1 MLRASLLAIAVLL
14 AVPAAGS
21 AAACPR
27 NARCSIIQVPLDHSG
42 ATPGA
47 LPLAYAVMPATGTS
61 IGTIVILTGGPGQ
74 SAIPLAR
81 DVTALLDPIHLDHD
95 IVFVDQRG
103 TGDSGA
109 VKCKDITTPALVA
122 ECAAKLG
129 DKRVFFNT
137 PETAMDLEDLRAKL
151 GVDKLTL
158 IGISYGTKVAGEYA
172 RRFPQH
178 TAGVVLDSPVSTD
191 QLDGTFELRQVGMPR
206 MLRDACAKSPCRGS
220 VPDPAGALRDAVLR
234 LQRAPLK
241 GPFVLKSG
249 RAKTEQLSEATLY
262 GALLT
267 GDESPLI
274 RVFLPA
280 AVQSVAKGDA
290 APLLHLEALLAAGG
304 EIDEEDTGINSARL
318 LATSCIESKLPWAPD
333 SPVEGRQDAWHAY
346 LAANGTPFA
355 PFKPETVAPFSVA
368 ALCTTW
374 PPTPKPASVPAAG
387 PDVPVLVL
395 SGRSD
400 LRTPQEDARRIAAQ
414 YPAARFLSVPD
425 VGHSV
430 LTSDTSGCALEAVEA
445 FVDARTIKN
454 CHGGGL
460 TLGAVAYVPATVA
473 ALKARRLPGKAG
485 RTLTA
490 LRTTIEGVAL
500 DAGLGLALA
509 APKRHATVPGLRAGF
524 TTISQTRIQLHSVE
538 WFRGMRVSGAID
550 SDDETGHL
558 TVSGPAAAGGTLV
571 LDGDKIR
578 GTLGGHPVRAS
589 DFN

>member
-1 MLRASLLAIAVLL
+1 MLRAALLAIAVLL

-21 AAACPR
+21 AAACPKG
-27 NARCSIIQVPLDHSG
+27 ARCKTIQVPLDHSG

-47 LPLAYAVMPATGTS
+47 LPLAYSVVPATGTS
-61 IGTIVILTGGPGQ
+61 VGTIVLLSGGPGQ
-74 SAIPLAR
+74 SAIPLTR
-81 DVTALLDPIHLDHD
+81 GVTALLDRIHLDHD
-95 IVFVDQRG
+95 LVFVDQRG
-103 TGDSGA
+103 TGASGA
-109 VKCKDITTPALVA
+109 VQCKDISSAAAVA
-122 ECAAKLG
+122 ACAAKLG
-129 DKRVFFNT
+129 DKRAFLNT
-137 PETAMDLEDLRAKL
+137 TETALDLENLRGAL
-151 GVDKLTL
+151 GVDKLWL
-158 IGISYGTKVAGEYA
+158 LGISYGTKVAGEYA

-191 QLDGTFELRQVGMPR
+191 ALDGTFELRQVAMPR
-206 MLRDACAKSPCRGS
+206 MLRDACAKAPCRRS

-249 RAKTEQLSEATLY
+249 TVKTETLSESTLY

-280 AVQSVAKGDA
+280 AVESVAKGDA
-290 APLLHLEALLAAGG
+290 APLLHLEALLTSGG
-304 EIDEEDTGINSARL
+304 PIDEEDSGINTARL

-333 SPVEGRQDAWHAY
+333 SPVAGREDAWHAY

-355 PFKPETVAPFSVA
+355 PFKAETVAPFSVA
-368 ALCTTW
+368 SLCTAW
-374 PPTPKPASVPAAG
+374 PPTPKPAGVPAAG

-395 SGRSD
+395 SGRED

-430 LTSDTSGCALEAVEA
+430 LTSDTSGCALQAVQA
-445 FVDARTIKN
+445 FVDANTIKS

-460 TLGAVAYVPATVA
+460 ELGAVAYVPATVG
-473 ALKARRLPGKAG
+473 ALKPRRLPGKAG

-509 APKRHATVPGLRAGF
+509 APKRSARVPGLRAGF
-524 TTISQTRIQLHSVE
+524 TTISQTRIVLHGVE
-538 WFRGMRVSGAID
+538 WFRGMRVSGTID

-571 LDGDKIR
+571 LDGDKIS

-589 DFN
+589 DFD

>member
-1 MLRASLLAIAVLL
+1 MLRAALLSFAVLL
-14 AVPAAGS
+14 AVPAASS
-21 AAACPR
+21 AAACPKG
-27 NARCSIIQVPLDHSG
+27 ARCSILQVPLDHSG
-42 ATPGA
+42 GTPGG
-47 LPLAYAVMPATGTS
+47 LPLAYSVMPATGTS
-61 IGTIVILTGGPGQ
+61 VGTIVILSGGPGQ
-74 SAIPLAR
+74 SAIPLTR
-81 DVTALLDPIHLDHD
+81 DVTALLDRIHLDHD
-95 IVFVDQRG
+95 LVFVDQRG

-109 VKCKDITTPALVA
+109 VSCKDISSNAA
-122 ECAAKLG
+122 IAACAAKLG

-137 PETAMDLEDLRAKL
+137 TETALDLEDLRGAL
-151 GVDKLTL
+151 GVDKLWL
-158 IGISYGTKVAGEYA
+158 LGISYGTKVAGEYA

-191 QLDGTFELRQVGMPR
+191 ALDGTFELRQVAMPR
-206 MLRDACAKSPCRGS
+206 MLRDACAKAPCRS
-220 VPDPAGALRDAVLR
+220 TVPDPARALRDAVLR

-241 GPFVLKSG
+241 GPFVTKNG
-249 RAKTEQLSEATLY
+249 RVKTESLGESTLY

-280 AVQSVAKGDA
+280 AVESVAKGDA
-290 APLLHLEALLAAGG
+290 APLLHLESLLTSGG
-304 EIDEEDTGINSARL
+304 PIDEEDSGINTARL

-333 SPVEGRQDAWHAY
+333 SPVAGREDAWHAY

-355 PFKPETVAPFSVA
+355 PFKAETVAPFSVA
-368 ALCTTW
+368 SLCAAW
-374 PPTPKPASVPAAG
+374 PPTPKPIGVPAAG

-400 LRTPQEDARRIAAQ
+400 LRTPQEDARKIAAQ

-430 LTSDTSGCALEAVEA
+430 LTSDTSGCALDAVEA
-445 FVDARTIKN
+445 FVDARTVKS
-454 CHGGGL
+454 CHGGGI
-460 TLGAVAYVPATVA
+460 TLGAVAYVPATVG

-509 APKRHATVPGLRAGF
+509 APKRSARVPGLRAGF
-524 TTISQTRIQLHSVE
+524 TTISQTRIVLHGVE
-538 WFRGMRVSGAID
+538 WFRGMRVSGLID
-550 SDDETGHL
+550 SDDESGHL
-558 TVSGPAAAGGTLV
+558 TVSGPTASGGTLV